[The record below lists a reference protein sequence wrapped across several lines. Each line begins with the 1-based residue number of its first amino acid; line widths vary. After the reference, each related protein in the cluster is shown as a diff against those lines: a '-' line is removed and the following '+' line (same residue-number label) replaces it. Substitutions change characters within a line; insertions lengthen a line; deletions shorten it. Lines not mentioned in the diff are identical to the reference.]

1 MSATPSDLV
10 VSKIF
15 AASLRHICSLMVPR
29 KLESKT
35 PSIISSTALC
45 YSEKEVAF
53 VLWILGLV
61 DVEQGLAREI
71 PGYYRLEVVYQEE
84 VFRLLSIVVFRY
96 SEETYLVCE
105 DFLDVLL
112 VGMLYVLEDYFVEE
126 AMIGKPC
133 LKF

>member
-1 MSATPSDLV
+1 
-10 VSKIF
+10 
-15 AASLRHICSLMVPR
+15 MVPMI
-29 KLESKT
+29 LESKT